1 MITYEFLQQYWWFLV
16 SLLGGL
22 LAFLLFVQGGQ
33 SMIFS
38 LSKTEEEKRLLV
50 NVLGRKWEFTFTTLV
65 TFGGAFFAS
74 FPLFYSTS
82 FGGAYFVWMAILLG
96 FVLQAVA
103 YEFQNKAGNLFG
115 VKTYRAFLLVNGL
128 LATVLIG
135 AAIATFFTGSDFY
148 VNKSNLTNLEDGFMP
163 VISAWGSGWH
173 GLDAALPVGNGTLL
187 ACLRN
192 LSLGIAVFFLARTL
206 ATLYFVN
213 RVSGQPAL
221 EARFNKTLWVNA
233 VPFVG
238 FFLVFVIWTL
248 LAKGYNVNE
257 QGVVELLQYKYF
269 FNLIEMPVV
278 LILFL
283 LGVVAVL
290 YGIIATLFCEKF
302 KKGIWFSGI
311 GTVVTVLSLL
321 LIAGYNHTAFY
332 PSSTDL
338 QSSLTIYNASSS
350 PYTLTAMSWVSLLI
364 PFVLG
369 YIVYA
374 WWSLEKKPATLKDIF
389 DDGHAY

>member
-1 MITYEFLQQYWWFLV
+1 MSYEFLQQYWWFLV

-38 LSKTEEEKRLLV
+38 LSKTDDEKRLLV
-50 NVLGRKWEFTFTTLV
+50 NVLGRKWEYTFTTLV

-82 FGGAYFVWMAILLG
+82 FGGAYYVWMLILLC

-103 YEFQNKAGNLFG
+103 YEFQSKPGNLFG
-115 VKTYRAFLLVNGL
+115 KKTYQVFLFINGL
-128 LATVLIG
+128 LGTVLIG
-135 AAIATFFTGSDFY
+135 AAISTFFTGSDFV
-148 VNKSNLTNLEDGFMP
+148 VNKGNLTNLNEGFAP
-163 VISAWGSGWH
+163 IISAWGSGWH

-192 LSLGIAVFFLARTL
+192 LSLGLAVFFLARTL
-206 ATLYFVN
+206 ATLFFVN
-213 RVSGQPAL
+213 RLSHASL
-221 EARFNKTLWVNA
+221 ESRLKKTLWTNA
-233 VPFVG
+233 VPFVV

-248 LAKGYNVNE
+248 LDEGYAVDKTS
-257 QGVVELLQYKYF
+257 GVVSLVQFKYF
-269 FNLIEMPVV
+269 SNLVEMPVV
-278 LILFL
+278 LILLL

-290 YGIIATLFCEKF
+290 YGIIASLFCEGF
-302 KKGIWFSGI
+302 KKGIWYAGA
-311 GTVVTVLSLL
+311 GTVVTVLSLFL
-321 LIAGYNHTAFY
+321 MAGYNGTAFY

-364 PFVLG
+364 PFVLA

-374 WWSLEKKPATLKDIF
+374 WYSMEKKRTAVEDIIE
-389 DDGHAY
+389 DDHAY